1 MTKPVENTAV
11 VVGGSFLIVAGLM
24 AVAVLFLGAFLL

>member
-1 MTKPVENTAV
+1 MLKLVENAAV
-11 VVGGSFLIVAGLM
+11 VVAGSFLIVGGLM